1 MLKSFLHQAQHNVFE
16 AVLVEGYAAILS
28 QLKYIKSQVD
38 CIYNPF
44 FDIYLATGF
53 VVVVVVV
60 VVGTLVPIAGFP
72 LFPTTLDTP
81 AGPCTP
87 EGLP

>member
-28 QLKYIKSQVD
+28 QLKCIKSQED

-44 FDIYLATGF
+44 FDIYLATGL
-53 VVVVVVV
+53 VVVVV